1 MAGTKKLTEGLQVI
15 VADPVQQADG
25 HTMDR

>member
-15 VADPVQQADG
+15 VTDPVQQADG
-25 HTMDR
+25 HAMDR